1 MPNIKLSRNDNGS
14 MDCELSNDAI
24 DLDNDSYVALL
35 QDAIHMLQSEL
46 LTAELQ
52 T

>member
-1 MPNIKLSRNDNGS
+1 MPEIKLARNDNGS
-14 MDCELSNDAI
+14 MDCELSTDAI
-24 DLDNDSYVALL
+24 DLDNDSYIALL

-52 T
+52 A

>member
-1 MPNIKLSRNDNGS
+1 MIQITLSRSDNGS
-14 MDCELSNDAI
+14 INCELSNDAI
-24 DLDNDSYVALL
+24 DLENDDYVALL
-35 QDAIHMLQSEL
+35 QDSIAMLQSEL

>member
-1 MPNIKLSRNDNGS
+1 MPEIKIVRNINGS
-14 MDCELSNDAI
+14 IDCELSNDAI
-24 DLDNDSYVALL
+24 NLDSDSYTALL
-35 QDAIHMLQSEL
+35 QDAIAMLQSEL

>member
-1 MPNIKLSRNDNGS
+1 MPTIKLTRNDNGS

-24 DLDNDSYVALL
+24 DLDNDGYVAFL
-35 QDAIHMLQSEL
+35 QDAVAMLQSEL

-52 T
+52 A